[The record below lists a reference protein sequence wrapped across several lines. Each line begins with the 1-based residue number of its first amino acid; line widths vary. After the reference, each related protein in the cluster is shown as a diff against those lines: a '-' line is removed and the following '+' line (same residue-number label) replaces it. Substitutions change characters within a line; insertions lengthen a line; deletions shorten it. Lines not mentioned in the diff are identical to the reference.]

1 LPAHKAPASACG
13 DGTIIFA
20 ILVSVF
26 SASLTI
32 SAVLASKIITVFGI
46 SVPAGVLG
54 YCITFICTDVI
65 SEVWGKERARQ
76 VVASGFVALL
86 CVLLLIRLAL
96 DWPSAA
102 AWNDQQAFET
112 VLGTAPRIIIGS
124 LAAYLLSQL
133 HDVWAFH
140 FWKRATGGRHLWLRN
155 NLSTAASQLLDSVVF
170 ITIAFAGVFPL
181 LPLIAGQWAVKMG
194 IAVLDTAVIYLL
206 VWLIRDRRSPSP
218 CGQG

>member
-1 LPAHKAPASACG
+1 MAGDAAVACNGG
-13 DGTIIFA
+13 DRTVTFA

-32 SAVLASKIITVFGI
+32 SAVLASKIILVFGV

-54 YCITFICTDVI
+54 YCVTFICTDVI

-76 VVASGFVALL
+76 VVASGFIALL

-96 DWPSAA
+96 DWPSSPV
-102 AWNDQQAFET
+102 WDDQEAFKT
-112 VLGTAPRIIIGS
+112 VLGMTPRIIIGS
-124 LAAYLLSQL
+124 LAAYLLSQF

-140 FWKRATGGRHLWLRN
+140 FWRRVTGGRHLWLRN
-155 NLSTAASQLLDSVVF
+155 NLSTAASQLLDSAVF
-170 ITIAFAGVFPL
+170 ITIAFSGVFPL

-206 VWLIRDRRSPSP
+206 VWLIRDRKHSASNP
-218 CGQG
+218 G